1 MLVRLIDIAPQA
13 QRIHGGCKGGKFQKN
28 LRIHGG
34 CKGGNEKVV
43 SCIFCLIVF
52 YYAIIFIMRPYLL
65 LCDHIM
71 RSFFIIMRSYLSFII
86 YMILLFLRNV
96 EKQTRPANY

>member
-13 QRIHGGCKGGKFQKN
+13 QRIHGGCKGSKFQKN

-43 SCIFCLIVF
+43 S

-71 RSFFIIMRSYLSFII
+71 RSFFIIMRSYLSFIKENQF
-86 YMILLFLRNV
+86 FLYIFNV
-96 EKQTRPANY
+96 F